1 MNFFNLTY
9 NLIYLAMR
17 TPEELFPMRLC
28 NKRIATITLWR
39 SSTLDPK
46 DRGRC
51 GHNEQKIEHTDRNQA
66 YVMVAHCH
74 VATVPPV
81 FRSSHAAMH
90 VINPAASTWGKIPE
104 QRNVLQKRKRLL
116 ISDLQKLSSRCL
128 WHNTDSLSST
138 NLVSPCETAV
148 VCNVNEALPGCVI
161 GFYLTLLFLLSPSLG
176 QWVCLEAVVPSFGMW
191 GFDVVE
197 GRGGEGRV
205 GRRGNGYKEGVCEC
219 FKWNV
224 NLGFFLFFFFLSF
237 SLNKQTHTQKAPHR
251 SQVEK
256 VLESM

>member
-51 GHNEQKIEHTDRNQA
+51 GHTEQKIEHTDRNQA

-116 ISDLQKLSSRCL
+116 ISDPQKLSSRCL
-128 WHNTDSLSST
+128 WHNTVSLSST

-148 VCNVNEALPGCVI
+148 VCNVNEALSRLCHWV
-161 GFYLTLLFLLSPSLG
+161 LFNAFVFVESFSRSMSLFRSCG
-176 QWVCLEAVVPSFGMW
+176 AFFWYVGVRCS
-191 GFDVVE
+191 
-197 GRGGEGRV
+197 GREGRV
-205 GRRGNGYKEGVCEC
+205 GWGGGVMATRREC
-219 FKWNV
+219 VNV
-224 NLGFFLFFFFLSF
+224 SNEML
-237 SLNKQTHTQKAPHR
+237 T
-251 SQVEK
+251 
-256 VLESM
+256 